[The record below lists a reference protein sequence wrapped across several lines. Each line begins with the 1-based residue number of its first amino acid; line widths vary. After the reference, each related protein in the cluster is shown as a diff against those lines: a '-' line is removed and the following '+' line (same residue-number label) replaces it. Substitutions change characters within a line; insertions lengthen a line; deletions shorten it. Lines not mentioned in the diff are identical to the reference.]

1 MKADRLLSVM
11 LLLQARGRL
20 TERELAEQLEVSQ
33 RTIHRDLEALSAA
46 RVPVVALRGAQGGW
60 ELQEG
65 WRTRVPALNDGEL
78 RALLM
83 AHPRVLGH
91 SRLAGA
97 AETAL
102 NKLMAALPAPLQAQA
117 ELMRQRLHVDPT
129 GWRQSGE
136 DLSALPVVQDAV
148 EQDRRLTFEYTRA
161 DGERSLR
168 TVDPL
173 GLVAK
178 GMSWYLVARGA
189 SGLRTYRVSRIEGA
203 AVLAVG
209 FERPQDFDLAAYWKR
224 STAELEQKRKQYRTV
239 LSVTVDAA
247 RKIREWFGATP
258 AQAAPLPQEEIRV
271 QEEVRVTVELDF
283 DAESEARFVV
293 LGLGSQVE
301 VLEPE
306 ALRVWVRTE
315 SSMIAARQAGGTKEK
330 SAQPN

>member
-11 LLLQARGRL
+11 LLLQAKGRL

-60 ELQEG
+60 ELQQG
-65 WRTRVPALNDGEL
+65 WRTRVPALDESEL

-117 ELMRQRLHVDPT
+117 LLMRQRLHVDPT

-136 DLSALPVVQDAV
+136 DLSALSIVQDAV
-148 EQDRRLTFEYTRA
+148 ERDRRLTFEYTRA

-189 SGLRTYRVSRIEGA
+189 SGLRTYRVSRIERA

-224 STAELEQKRKQYRTV
+224 STSELEQKRKGYPAV
-239 LSVTVDAA
+239 LSVTIDAA
-247 RKIREWFGATP
+247 RRLQEWYGAISVP
-258 AQAAPLPQEEIRV
+258 PSVLQQEAE
-271 QEEVRVTVELDF
+271 RVTVEIAF
-283 DAESEARFVV
+283 DAEPQARFAV
-293 LGLGSQVE
+293 LGLGCEVT

-306 ALRVWVRTE
+306 ALRLWVQDE
-315 SSMIAARQAGGTKEK
+315 VGMMAAGTRSQGKRK
-330 SAQPN
+330 SEPPK